1 MCQMLFRPRGA
12 VLDTVQQK
20 PCPHEADFGGGVG
33 GGNQT
38 LSKSINKIQM
48 SDSVG
53 MGDLESKGLMAILNK
68 VVTEGLAKVI
78 VE

>member
-1 MCQMLFRPRGA
+1 MRSRGV
-12 VLDTVQQK
+12 VLDMIQQK

-33 GGNQT
+33 GGNRT
-38 LSKSINKIQM
+38 LSKSINKIPM

-68 VVTEGLAKVI
+68 VVREGLTKVI

>member
-1 MCQMLFRPRGA
+1 MLCWTKYNKNP
-12 VLDTVQQK
+12 VLMK
-20 PCPHEADFGGGVG
+20 LILGGGVG

-48 SDSVG
+48 SDSVR

-68 VVTEGLAKVI
+68 VVRECLAKVI